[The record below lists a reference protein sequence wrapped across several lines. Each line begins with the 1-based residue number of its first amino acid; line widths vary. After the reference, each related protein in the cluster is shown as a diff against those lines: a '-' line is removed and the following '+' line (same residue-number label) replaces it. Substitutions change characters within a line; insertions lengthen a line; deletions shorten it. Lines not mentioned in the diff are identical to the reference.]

1 MDADEIFDELDE
13 AEKKIEKLK
22 DQRRKLMEANKSLLN
37 LVESL
42 ESKVDLDE
50 EGFEYSFKDGWKN
63 TDIMHSLKIDPSEYS
78 EEELETQINE
88 IIKTVNRLENH

>member
-1 MDADEIFDELDE
+1 MDADEIFEELDE
-13 AEKKIEKLK
+13 AESKIEKLK

-50 EGFEYSFKDGWKN
+50 EGFQYSFKEGWNN
-63 TDIMHSLKIDPSEYS
+63 TDVMHGLKIDPSEYS
-78 EEELETQINE
+78 EEELENQINE
-88 IIKTVNRLENH
+88 IIKTVNRLENK